1 MAFGISAPEYIAFKN
16 QNTTTEIMK
25 LPQSN
30 PTDMPGEALSHT
42 ERLKKK
48 LAGA

>member
-16 QNTTTEIMK
+16 PHTAAEVVKET
-25 LPQSN
+25 PSN

>member
-16 QNTTTEIMK
+16 PNTATEVLKITPSK
-25 LPQSN
+25 
-30 PTDMPGEALSHT
+30 PTDRPAEALSHT

-48 LAGA
+48 LASA